1 MGVCESVVSECV
13 LRVCVSMRMYVHV
26 SVCVCFVCVF
36 DFNLVGLL
44 LWTGQPQKIISQIGI
59 K

>member
-1 MGVCESVVSECV
+1 MCVVSECV
-13 LRVCVSMRMYVHV
+13 LYVRVGVCVYVN
-26 SVCVCFVCVF
+26 VCPCECVCVF